1 MKVYEKNFCCSLV
14 MWYNPQLSRWDYSR
28 RVFFLPSHV
37 LALFLLPYC
46 HIIAFPK
53 TPLDLYKCQHS
64 SSLISS
70 IKKRIFGIFERDPS
84 PAKGIEHTITCFQP
98 QRSTTWA
105 NEAWLSSDGI
115 LVDVLIWVSQFL
127 LRPIPLHAQNFC
139 AIILILVIGK

>member
-1 MKVYEKNFCCSLV
+1 MTHCLPVAACVFHPNLTWITYLDWEEDRGKLSLPV
-14 MWYNPQLSRWDYSR
+14 RESFPLSSSQIYVKIQVRFRCIS
-28 RVFFLPSHV
+28 V
-37 LALFLLPYC
+37 
-46 HIIAFPK
+46 
-53 TPLDLYKCQHS
+53 QHS

-70 IKKRIFGIFERDPS
+70 IKKRIFCFFERFPLS
-84 PAKGIEHTITCFQP
+84 ATGFEHTITCFQP

-105 NEAWLSSDGI
+105 NEAWLSNDGI